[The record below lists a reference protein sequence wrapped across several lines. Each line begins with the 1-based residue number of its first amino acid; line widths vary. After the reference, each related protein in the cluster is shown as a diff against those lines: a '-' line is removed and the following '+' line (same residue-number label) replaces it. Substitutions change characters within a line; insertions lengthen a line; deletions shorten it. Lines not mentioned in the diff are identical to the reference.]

1 MGTKGGKTTVTNDV
15 GKSQTTINSA
25 EVVLA
30 TIICISRIY
39 GGVGI
44 GVGVALSSS
53 RSSREREGE

>member
-39 GGVGI
+39 GGVG
-44 GVGVALSSS
+44 VALSSS